1 MQNNVTYVSS
11 VGNTWKKTKLN
22 NVIESLN
29 CFVSNTTNDKT
40 VQDYGTLS
48 YTGKLYKGLHIQG
61 DKKPKTAGTPVI
73 YNGIPLG
80 KIDGNGTLIVQN
92 VTNTSSVPHEHNG
105 WTNICYGLYNYQC
118 CKYSSTTCTGEQFCT
133 WVDYCSETCKVTNCC
148 WYNDWTTWC
157 GFPAGREFCEYL
169 GLREFEC
176 FPFIYMYY
184 FPSVIES
191 STYHYPRRFAYQVDE
206 NLWILNYFGGKINRA
221 CSHYYLRRTSDTTGI
236 VDYCY
241 RIDAC
246 SLFFK
251 ICDGNQ
257 CKFKYEWF
265 INFDTCRCACCC
277 GCDYEGSYDIC
288 PNVPTVSFTVPSY
301 NMAEVRSPFAP
312 IGATETHCMGSMCI
326 DIRPNP
332 GCTWICEDNGYIYT
346 CDRNAICW
354 VEEKKGEEKEVVCRP
369 KLWCE
374 CPNTRDRETGC
385 AWSDPAAI
393 VLNEDYR
400 RSVANSLFFY
410 RTHCYINS
418 TFVNDCCQYVRFCKS
433 SRCYDWLQITD
444 ITSDAITECVHLN
457 LRYY

>member
-11 VGNTWKKTKLN
+11 VDNTWKKTKLN

-40 VQDYGTLS
+40 VQDYGILS

-73 YNGIPLG
+73 YNGIILG
-80 KIDGNGTLIVQN
+80 KIDGNGELIVQN
-92 VTNTSSVPHEHNG
+92 VTNTSSVPHEHDG
-105 WTNICYGLYNYQC
+105 WTNICYGLYNYQITPASC
-118 CKYSSTTCTGEQFCT
+118 TTCTGEQFCT

-148 WYNDWTTWC
+148 WYNDYTSWC
-157 GFPAGREFCEYL
+157 GSCPGCEQYL

-176 FPFIYMYY
+176 FPFSYMYY

-191 STYHYPRRFAYQVDE
+191 GIYHYPRRFAYQVCDG
-206 NLWILNYFGGKINRA
+206 LWILNYAGGKINRA
-221 CSHYYLRRTSDTTGI
+221 CSRYYLRRTSDTTGI

-251 ICDGNQ
+251 ICNGNQ
-257 CKFKYEWF
+257 CSFKYEWY
-265 INFDTCRCACCC
+265 IDFDTCRCACCC
-277 GCDYEGSYDIC
+277 GCNYEGSYDVC
-288 PNVPTVSFTVPSY
+288 TNEPTVSFTVP
-301 NMAEVRSPFAP
+301 NFELAQVRSPFAP
-312 IGATETHCMGSMCI
+312 IGATGTYNMGCMCI
-326 DIRPNP
+326 AVNPNK

-346 CDRNAICW
+346 CDVNAICW
-354 VEEKKGEEKEVVCRP
+354 VEECVGECVVCRP

-393 VLNEDYR
+393 VLNEGLR
-400 RSVANSLFFY
+400 RTVAAKLFFVGVY
-410 RTHCYINS
+410 CNIHS
-418 TFVNDCCQYVRFCKS
+418 SFVDDRCKYVRFCKS
-433 SRCYDWLQITD
+433 SRCYDWLRITD